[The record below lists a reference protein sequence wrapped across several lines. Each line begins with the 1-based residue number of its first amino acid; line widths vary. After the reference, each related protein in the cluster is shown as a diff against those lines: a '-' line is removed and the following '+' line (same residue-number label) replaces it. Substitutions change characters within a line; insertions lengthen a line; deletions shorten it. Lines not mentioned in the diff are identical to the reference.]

1 MPDANG
7 NYTLAELNGMAQGA
21 PTTDITDTSTGGSVW
36 DSLFSNAG
44 GIFNGVANIISS
56 LNGGKTSYT
65 APNVYTGGTQS
76 TTGGTVP
83 PTTPPK
89 SSNTWIWIVVAL
101 LVIGVII
108 FFIIKGGKK

>member
-7 NYTLAELNGMAQGA
+7 NYTLADFNGMA
-21 PTTDITDTSTGGSVW
+21 TTDTTDTSTGGSVW

-76 TTGGTVP
+76 TTTGTT
-83 PTTPPK
+83 PTPPPK